1 MSTTSV
7 SKLAA
12 SATIDDV
19 MKEVR
24 GVRADLSLVAG
35 DVHAVKDRIRLVE
48 KRLDGHDELA
58 KVAGAK
64 EQRIS
69 EKDLAHEAAIGS
81 LVVDV
86 NGLKTDVASLKETQ
100 ATQLAIL
107 QRLDRLAANPLVR
120 RLAWVVG
127 TAVLSYLASKG
138 WAVK

>member
-12 SATIDDV
+12 PATIDDV

-58 KVAGAK
+58 EVAGAK

-86 NGLKTDVASLKETQ
+86 NGLKADVASLKETQ

-107 QRLDRLAANPLVR
+107 QRLDRFAANPLVR